1 MTCSS
6 YHDTALASTEFSFN
20 SGEIVPCL
28 SLSGAVSSPDSD
40 VLKSSPFR
48 GSPFFHVRLALASC
62 AGPGGVLP
70 FIHFF
75 QALKGVPC
83 LYCRRLGGFL
93 ELVVRVWPVILR
105 SSIVAWRLHRWWPFA
120 TGFVTGCVV
129 GSRVWPSGALSGRRV
144 WL

>member
-28 SLSGAVSSPDSD
+28 SVYGAVSTPDSD
-40 VLKSSPFR
+40 VLESSPFR
-48 GSPFFHVRLALASC
+48 GSPFFHVRLVLASC
-62 AGPGGVLP
+62 AGPGGVHL
-70 FIHFF
+70 FIHLF

-83 LYCRRLGGFL
+83 LYCRRLGVFL
-93 ELVVRVWPVILR
+93 ALVVRFWPAILR
-105 SSIVAWRLHRWWPFA
+105 SSIVAWRLQRWWRFA
-120 TGFVTGCVV
+120 TGFVAGCVV
-129 GSRVWPSGALSGRRV
+129 ESRVSPSGGLSGRRA